1 MPLDTAAVPPRYG
14 VDSSPAGRRN
24 KRVDGRTKTA
34 RRVKQLVAGYSRR
47 LGGLA
52 CDPVVHTDVVKL
64 AEHEAVAEELRGC
77 LLRHEPIDHAV
88 LNQQERAVRRL
99 RTALA
104 LDRLPEPPPPPPPSL
119 DSYRRA
125 KHGATP

>member
-1 MPLDTAAVPPRYG
+1 MPLDTATVPPRYG
-14 VDSSPAGRRN
+14 ADTARASRRI

-34 RRVKQLVAGYSRR
+34 RRVKQLVVGYSRR
-47 LGGLA
+47 LGDLA
-52 CDPVVHTDVVKL
+52 CDPVVHTDIVKL

-77 LLRHEPIDHAV
+77 LLRHESINYGV
-88 LNQQERAVRRL
+88 LNQHERALRRL

-104 LDRLPEPPPPPPPSL
+104 LDRLPEPSPPPSL

>member
-1 MPLDTAAVPPRYG
+1 MPLDTATVLPRYG
-14 VDSSPAGRRN
+14 ADSAPASRRN

-47 LGGLA
+47 LGDLA
-52 CDPVVHTDVVKL
+52 CDPVVHTDIVKL

-77 LLRHEPIDHAV
+77 LLRHESINHGV
-88 LNQQERAVRRL
+88 LNQHERAVRRL

-104 LDRLPEPPPPPPPSL
+104 LDRLPELPPAPSL